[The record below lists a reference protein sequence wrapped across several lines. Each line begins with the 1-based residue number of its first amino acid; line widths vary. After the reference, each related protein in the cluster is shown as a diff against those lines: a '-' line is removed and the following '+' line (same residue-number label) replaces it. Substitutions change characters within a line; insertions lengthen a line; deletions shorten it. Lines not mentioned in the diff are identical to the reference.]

1 MFDKSAFHRFNNGGA
16 EHRSFHQFA
25 FRQADGAFLVLS
37 QEDNGSFELEVD
49 PQFEQELQSSH
60 SDWEPLELA

>member
-25 FRQADGAFLVLS
+25 FRNGDHFLILS
-37 QEDNGSFELEVD
+37 QREDGSFELDVD
-49 PQFEQELQSSH
+49 LQFEEELQGSH